1 MADFIPEGSETD
13 IKTLNVRLESQG
25 HPTFSDNFFSLGGDS
40 YKILN
45 WVVSGGEGHGSLRRE
60 ALTTTGIYKVS
71 LSGGYGFLNVE
82 YLVYS
87 MESLSVYP
95 LLGFGGRVRFKLVER
110 LREFLPFEVLENPK
124 TGGFLVNAALG
135 TDGLLKLREDEKGKG
150 GFIVGLCVGYTF
162 TPVKGDLAVEE
173 TNISDGPLVGITGP
187 YVRVML
193 GGGRIGRK

>member
-1 MADFIPEGSETD
+1 MRKHVKALGTLTIMMVMGTFGARDIYSYEEGLSKRDDMGDSLPEGSKTD
-13 IKTLNVRLESQG
+13 RKTLNARLERQWY
-25 HPTFSDNFFSLGGDS
+25 PTFLDNFFSLDGGR

-60 ALTTTGIYKVS
+60 ALTTTGSYKVS

-95 LLGFGGRVRFKLVER
+95 LLEVGGRMRFKLIER
-110 LREFLPFEVLENPK
+110 LGEVLPFEVLENPK

-135 TDGLLKLREDEKGKG
+135 ADGLLKLREDEKGKG
-150 GFIVGLCVGYTF
+150 GFVTCFPLPLCWG
-162 TPVKGDLAVEE
+162 
-173 TNISDGPLVGITGP
+173 
-187 YVRVML
+187 
-193 GGGRIGRK
+193 